1 MLAWKYSNLP
11 SARVQEDLAQNHFRA
26 ISRAHIQTVSYLVG
40 EHLLANEPEITY
52 THGIAK
58 DAVKSLSI
66 GRDGAMLPLTD
77 GSFREAMVGTLSL
90 VGEKREVLHTIYLGD
105 QPEYG
110 KEGFDIL
117 MSQEI
122 DRLQSE
128 FGHLPWSGVADGAAH
143 NWTFLDKY
151 TNTQIIDWWHAWK
164 YIRDGFKEIY
174 VDAKIQKAIT
184 KWDKRLKEQEN
195 SVVTLLKL
203 FRKYDRKL
211 KKEQKSS
218 EILQKTITYLSKH
231 CHQMNYAAYLK
242 QGFLIGS
249 GVTESA
255 CKTLIKSRFCGC
267 GMEWEQS
274 NTRLLTLT
282 RGLIL
287 TKNRWNQAWNF
298 MTKSAA

>member
-1 MLAWKYSNLP
+1 MLSWKYSNLP
-11 SARVQEDLAQNHFRA
+11 SARVQEDLAQNHFRT
-26 ISRAHIQTVSYLVG
+26 ISRTHIQTVSYLVG
-40 EHLLANEPEITY
+40 EQLLENEPEITY

-58 DAVKSLSI
+58 KAVKSVSI

-110 KEGFDIL
+110 KEGFDTL

-122 DRLQSE
+122 AQLQSE

-151 TNTQIIDWWHAWK
+151 TQTQIIDWWHTWE
-164 YIRDGFKEIY
+164 YIRAGFEEIY
-174 VDAKIQKAIT
+174 VGDKIQKAIQ
-184 KWDKRLKEQEN
+184 KWDERLKEEEN
-195 SVVTLLKL
+195 SIGIL
-203 FRKYDRKL
+203 FRLFKKYDQKL
-211 KKEQKSS
+211 KKEQKHSKV
-218 EILQKTITYLSKH
+218 LQKTITYLSNNQH
-231 CHQMNYAAYLK
+231 RMNYADYLN
-242 QGFLIGS
+242 QGLLIGS

-267 GMEWEQS
+267 GMEW
-274 NTRLLTLT
+274 RK
-282 RGLIL
+282 IL
-287 TKNRWNQAWNF
+287 GC
-298 MTKSAA
+298 